1 MLQGLLLHRTLGVVL
16 ISTKRRRVSDVIGPD
31 DRARGERVP
40 DMQPQA
46 QGDANGAVLADADAS
61 VTAAQW
67 RAAFRVVG
75 SEFAWRLGQITLSR
89 TGLADVVE
97 LIGRSQRALDVGD
110 AGPLGGR
117 APEGDGPAIL
127 AHVLGSGD
135 RGRGLAARVSRA
147 AGWPGEIGMAMLPNL
162 AVAALREVA
171 AREGLDDILNAL
183 PALGRRSRGSPHADL
198 ADIVRRGCGAGPY
211 APAKLRRA
219 VRRRIARAANFPA
232 RGLLSWYGQ
241 FVLLRPLSRLMR
253 AFLARASSSRPA
265 ASDG

>member
-1 MLQGLLLHRTLGVVL
+1 M

-219 VRRRIARAANFPA
+219 VRRRIARAANFLA
-232 RGLLSWYGQ
+232 RGLLGWYGQ